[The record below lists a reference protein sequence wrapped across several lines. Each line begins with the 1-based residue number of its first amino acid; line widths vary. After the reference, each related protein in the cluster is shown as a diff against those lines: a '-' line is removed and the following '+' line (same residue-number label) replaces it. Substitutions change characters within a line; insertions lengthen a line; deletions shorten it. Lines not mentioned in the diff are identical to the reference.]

1 MEDRLA
7 LASHKG
13 FATAASTMKHLKAI
27 DTFFNRWP
35 VPLIP
40 IGNLKVC
47 KVAEYDLMFRDDTT
61 TDRLHEECFCM
72 LSLVFS
78 LGFYTSLALFLV

>member
-1 MEDRLA
+1 MEDRLV

-13 FATAASTMKHLKAI
+13 FATAASTMKHLKAT

-40 IGNLKVC
+40 IGGLKIC

-61 TDRLHEECFCM
+61 TDRLHEECFCT
-72 LSLVFS
+72 LSLVLS
-78 LGFYTSLALFLV
+78 LGFYTSLALCLV